1 MIGGFRMN
9 NGTDAWNRFAKSGKI
24 SDYLIYRGYNKNSS
38 HTEAVENEDEHRRH
52 CAEGDGHGRK

>member
-1 MIGGFRMN
+1 MN